1 MANLGCSAAVR
12 AWGDPLASKMAG
24 LEGALVGAGNPLLDI
39 SAVVTK
45 ELLDKYG
52 LELGNQILA
61 EDKHLPL
68 YTELEKECAVE
79 YIAGGATQKLD
90 PRGTVDAAGA
100 RCHHLLRMRGKG
112 PLRR

>member
-1 MANLGCSAAVR
+1 MTAMLRWSRHLSNLANLGCSAAVR

-52 LELGNQILA
+52 
-61 EDKHLPL
+61 
-68 YTELEKECAVE
+68 V
-79 YIAGGATQKLD
+79 
-90 PRGTVDAAGA
+90 RSSAAI
-100 RCHHLLRMRGKG
+100 
-112 PLRR
+112 